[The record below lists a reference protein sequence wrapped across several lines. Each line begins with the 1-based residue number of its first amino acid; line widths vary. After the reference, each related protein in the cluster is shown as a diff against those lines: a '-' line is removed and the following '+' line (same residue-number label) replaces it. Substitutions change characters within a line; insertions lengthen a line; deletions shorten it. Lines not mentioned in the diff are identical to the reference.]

1 MAGKTSLA
9 QLLEKQLLTDC
20 PDMRIIRISLL
31 WMEDDDPNWKFSDHF
46 SWLMRGTGWHQ
57 FVAECSHI
65 ETVLIVDENTFKD
78 IQQYSRL
85 YIVAFASYGY
95 HGAYDYSPNSN
106 DIMKVS
112 PFQLSEHSTWGLK
125 EIWFTSEEYNDYVT
139 NFSRSKLNLSS
150 QQDEDNLLNYIRQCT
165 LCHPG
170 LVTFILN
177 HIFEGFISQIKQNG
191 KRLTFSEIFKYLKSY
206 NFYANLMG
214 TRAALGLKNM
224 DKDET
229 YLCDTVLFN
238 PTGIPIRLETVP
250 NYGHLYKTNLLS
262 IVASGPNYYD
272 KFLDFAA
279 PLLRVAYLQTRVG
292 STNHSTKAPETFRD
306 FLKLT
311 FVNMNPETLCRS
323 LGVGSDDWAIELLRD
338 SQNIKEH
345 INRFQKGG
353 KYDSII
359 DIAKE
364 YVVINITQDKR
375 HSSSF
380 SGKNYIYIEFNQ
392 DFNKVVMNFPDGE
405 KTEMSLGGSGILN
418 VEMQI

>member
-1 MAGKTSLA
+1 
-9 QLLEKQLLTDC
+9 
-20 PDMRIIRISLL
+20 
-31 WMEDDDPNWKFSDHF
+31 DDDPNWKFSDHF

-65 ETVLIVDENTFKD
+65 ETVLIVDED

-206 NFYANLMG
+206 NFYANLM
-214 TRAALGLKNM
+214 
-224 DKDET
+224 
-229 YLCDTVLFN
+229 
-238 PTGIPIRLETVP
+238 
-250 NYGHLYKTNLLS
+250 
-262 IVASGPNYYD
+262 
-272 KFLDFAA
+272 
-279 PLLRVAYLQTRVG
+279 
-292 STNHSTKAPETFRD
+292 
-306 FLKLT
+306 
-311 FVNMNPETLCRS
+311 
-323 LGVGSDDWAIELLRD
+323 
-338 SQNIKEH
+338 
-345 INRFQKGG
+345 
-353 KYDSII
+353 
-359 DIAKE
+359 
-364 YVVINITQDKR
+364 
-375 HSSSF
+375 
-380 SGKNYIYIEFNQ
+380 
-392 DFNKVVMNFPDGE
+392 
-405 KTEMSLGGSGILN
+405 
-418 VEMQI
+418 